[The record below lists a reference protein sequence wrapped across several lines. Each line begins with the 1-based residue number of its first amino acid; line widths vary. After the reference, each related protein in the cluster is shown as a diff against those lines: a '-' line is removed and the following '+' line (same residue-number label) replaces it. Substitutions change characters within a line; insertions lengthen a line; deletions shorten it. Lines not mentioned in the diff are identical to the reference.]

1 MTDPKL
7 RVTTYTYDL
16 EGNLTTLTSPMG
28 REERYVY
35 DAGGR
40 RIQRL
45 TPSGNVIIY
54 DYDTLN
60 ALADKLYQDG
70 NEEESDHP
78 VRMGYNAMGQRVS
91 MEDITGASSY
101 TYDGL
106 GRLKTATNGSG
117 KTVTYEYDEADN
129 LEAILYPDGKKVS
142 YTYDKNDNIIL
153 LTDRDGRSTSYEY
166 DPLNRLTAVRRPDG
180 TVSTYTYNARNEVL
194 EAENTCSCGFLISD
208 YQYTYDNGG
217 LITKEVAKECLFTSN
232 KDYGHK
238 GGEDDPCIHTGTNPW
253 QNQNP
258 EWETTER
265 NFIYDDNGQLIKCT
279 ESKGQFDKATY
290 TYEYDE
296 AGNRTFAKKE
306 KLYSYLESWQIR
318 YAYNDDNQ
326 MTEAK
331 KREGNLTKQY
341 TFQYDANGNLTKECF
356 RNKAEV
362 TYQYDTENRLKAV
375 YDPQKL
381 LMASTYDGDGNRAFQ
396 LNYNTE
402 AECGYGKNVSGEI
415 FMPEH
420 STNEDGSLTA
430 EGELFGYICSATGRA
445 YDLTEYVNDTNR
457 EYAQVLMAYNINTD
471 FDTESYAYAGN
482 QRLSRNN
489 IWNEARDVNHDEMSY
504 YLYDGRGSVTANT
517 WYNGMVTDVY
527 QYDPYGQVTLGSTKH
542 TDFYGYN
549 AESYN
554 PNTGLEYL
562 RARYYNAEGGRFF
575 QEDTYLGDITDP
587 LTLNRYAY
595 VKNSPLNYVD
605 PSGNKINEGELREKL
620 NREYQNDIG
629 QKWRR
634 KYSSDEAIDIILKYD
649 ETITEAAEQ
658 YNIKKSYVQSVLYR
672 EIYCIGYEDELADI
686 AVIDTYRYYFELEEF
701 YDAPVWKQVLLGTP
715 NAPLIFKDDSSVGYG
730 QIMTATAIKANN
742 WAVENQIIK
751 DGKYYDINNKHDFF
765 EMWSKLKND
774 VEYNLN
780 TVVQVLMYEA
790 AQLGYA
796 NSCIWTKEQAE
807 QVIGEYNGNI
817 AYGVLVNKYVEIF
830 DQYN

>member
-1 MTDPKL
+1 
-7 RVTTYTYDL
+7 
-16 EGNLTTLTSPMG
+16 
-28 REERYVY
+28 
-35 DAGGR
+35 
-40 RIQRL
+40 
-45 TPSGNVIIY
+45 
-54 DYDTLN
+54 
-60 ALADKLYQDG
+60 
-70 NEEESDHP
+70 
-78 VRMGYNAMGQRVS
+78 
-91 MEDITGASSY
+91 
-101 TYDGL
+101 
-106 GRLKTATNGSG
+106 
-117 KTVTYEYDEADN
+117 
-129 LEAILYPDGKKVS
+129 
-142 YTYDKNDNIIL
+142 
-153 LTDRDGRSTSYEY
+153 
-166 DPLNRLTAVRRPDG
+166 
-180 TVSTYTYNARNEVL
+180 
-194 EAENTCSCGFLISD
+194 
-208 YQYTYDNGG
+208 
-217 LITKEVAKECLFTSN
+217 
-232 KDYGHK
+232 
-238 GGEDDPCIHTGTNPW
+238 
-253 QNQNP
+253 
-258 EWETTER
+258 
-265 NFIYDDNGQLIKCT
+265 
-279 ESKGQFDKATY
+279 
-290 TYEYDE
+290 
-296 AGNRTFAKKE
+296 
-306 KLYSYLESWQIR
+306 
-318 YAYNDDNQ
+318 

-562 RARYYNAEGGRFF
+562 RARYYNAEEGRFF

-634 KYSSDEAIDIILKYD
+634 KYSLDEAIDIILKYD

>member
-1 MTDPKL
+1 MP
-7 RVTTYTYDL
+7 
-16 EGNLTTLTSPMG
+16 
-28 REERYVY
+28 
-35 DAGGR
+35 
-40 RIQRL
+40 IQ
-45 TPSGNVIIY
+45 
-54 DYDTLN
+54 
-60 ALADKLYQDG
+60 
-70 NEEESDHP
+70 
-78 VRMGYNAMGQRVS
+78 
-91 MEDITGASSY
+91 
-101 TYDGL
+101 
-106 GRLKTATNGSG
+106 
-117 KTVTYEYDEADN
+117 
-129 LEAILYPDGKKVS
+129 
-142 YTYDKNDNIIL
+142 
-153 LTDRDGRSTSYEY
+153 
-166 DPLNRLTAVRRPDG
+166 
-180 TVSTYTYNARNEVL
+180 
-194 EAENTCSCGFLISD
+194 
-208 YQYTYDNGG
+208 
-217 LITKEVAKECLFTSN
+217 
-232 KDYGHK
+232 
-238 GGEDDPCIHTGTNPW
+238 DDPCIHTGTNPW

-279 ESKGQFDKATY
+279 ESRGQFDKATY

-549 AESYN
+549 AESYK
-554 PNTGLEYL
+554 PEY
-562 RARYYNAEGGRFF
+562 R
-575 QEDTYLGDITDP
+575 P
-587 LTLNRYAY
+587 
-595 VKNSPLNYVD
+595 
-605 PSGNKINEGELREKL
+605 
-620 NREYQNDIG
+620 
-629 QKWRR
+629 
-634 KYSSDEAIDIILKYD
+634 
-649 ETITEAAEQ
+649 
-658 YNIKKSYVQSVLYR
+658 
-672 EIYCIGYEDELADI
+672 
-686 AVIDTYRYYFELEEF
+686 
-701 YDAPVWKQVLLGTP
+701 
-715 NAPLIFKDDSSVGYG
+715 
-730 QIMTATAIKANN
+730 
-742 WAVENQIIK
+742 
-751 DGKYYDINNKHDFF
+751 
-765 EMWSKLKND
+765 
-774 VEYNLN
+774 
-780 TVVQVLMYEA
+780 
-790 AQLGYA
+790 
-796 NSCIWTKEQAE
+796 
-807 QVIGEYNGNI
+807 
-817 AYGVLVNKYVEIF
+817 
-830 DQYN
+830 